1 MALPLLFPKRDVQ
14 FNQPSQPA
22 FLLTKKVSIK
32 VERFAPGTWVNGRW
46 VEGTKTTSYINANVQ
61 PLKGSELLAL
71 PESDRTKES
80 IKVYST
86 EVLNTVDEVGQESA
100 DIITWNTKRYKA
112 IKTQTY
118 QMGVL
123 DHTKTICYRLPVTPD
138 EMTM

>member
-14 FNQPSQPA
+14 FNQLSQPA
-22 FLLTKKVSIK
+22 FLLTKKVPIK
-32 VERFAPGTWVNGRW
+32 VERFASGEWAGGRW
-46 VEGTKTTSYINANVQ
+46 VEGTKTDYLIDANVQ
-61 PLKGSELLAL
+61 PLRGSELLAL

-100 DIITWNTKRYKA
+100 DIITWNAKRYKA